1 MVVGAARVELIL
13 HGLKSLKDKRSIV
26 RKVVSRVR
34 NEFEVSAAE
43 TDFMD
48 SLHKAEIGIS
58 VVSND
63 ARVADSVLQ
72 KVVNYIIGMH
82 IAEVGGVETGIE
94 HF

>member
-1 MVVGAARVELIL
+1 MVVGAARVELLL
-13 HGLKSLKDKRSIV
+13 HGVQSLKDKRSIV
-26 RKVVSRVR
+26 RRVVARVR

-48 SLHKAEIGIS
+48 SHHRAEIGIA

-72 KVVNYIIGMH
+72 KVVNYIIGLH
-82 IAEVGGVETGIE
+82 LAEVGGVETGIE